1 MSEVQRYYVGKY
13 GLVEGESLG
22 RLGVV
27 LGADHDRVTA
37 ERDALQALLTAAD
50 ERVDRLERETR
61 EDTTIDE
68 RDRYHEMAD
77 RLALAISNHFRVEI
91 GEHSSMNCPWT
102 EALNA
107 MNGEY
112 VTDSDHERR
121 VGVLEGLLSRWLS
134 RHAMGAGT
142 DSMVI
147 AETIAAVGVPALK
160 PADDEMTD
168 ADWQLK
174 DDMDRY
180 DDEKDQP

>member
-1 MSEVQRYYVGKY
+1 MSEVKRYYVD
-13 GLVEGESLG
+13 L
-22 RLGVV
+22 
-27 LGADHDRVTA
+27 DHGTRYAPVPGCDQAMYKAEDFDRVTA

-50 ERVDRLERETR
+50 ERVDRLEREAR
-61 EDTTIDE
+61 EETTIDE

-102 EALNA
+102 EALNV

-160 PADDEMTD
+160 PAEGGGDE
-168 ADWQLK
+168 A
-174 DDMDRY
+174 
-180 DDEKDQP
+180 